1 MTWTPTTPITGTAQ
15 TGLTSPTY
23 TITADT
29 APYSNGKQ
37 YAVTALGGTQSGV
50 NVTGASTPFT
60 LSFFKPAVIK
70 TRTLDASG
78 RAVAIPMNVYKQVS
92 RKAVA
97 VDGAGGVAVALVTTT
112 IEVPAGSE
120 SVDAINVR
128 AMLSAHIGLLS
139 QQSGGIGDT
148 VVSGIF

>member
-1 MTWTPTTPITGTAQ
+1 MTWTPSTPITGSAQ

-23 TITADT
+23 TLTSDT

-37 YAVTALGGTQSGV
+37 FAVTALGGTQSGV
-50 NVTGASTPFT
+50 TVTGASAPFT

-70 TRTLDASG
+70 TRTIDSNG
-78 RAVAIPMNVYKQVS
+78 RAVSVPMNVYKQVS

-97 VDGAGGVAVALVTTT
+97 VDGVGGNAVALVTTT

-120 SVDAINVR
+120 LIDAVNVR

-139 QQSGGIGDT
+139 QQSSGIGDT